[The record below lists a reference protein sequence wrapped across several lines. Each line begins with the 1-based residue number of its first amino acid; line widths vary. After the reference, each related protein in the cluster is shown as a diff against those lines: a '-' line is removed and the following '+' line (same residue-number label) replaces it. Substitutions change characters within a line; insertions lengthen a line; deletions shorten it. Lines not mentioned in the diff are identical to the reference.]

1 MGGSNNFNNNSE
13 LIKNVDK
20 NLYPEVLT
28 IEKILFEVFER
39 IKTAKVGIFIRMDVF
54 EMGYINLKYGFEKGK
69 RLIEEIERFLRQNL
83 RKEDLIGRIGPD
95 EFLIF
100 IEVKRKEDVFS
111 VLKRIENFSS
121 FKFEDINVFLT
132 SGVSIYPFDGKNPLE
147 LFEKAGVALKEA
159 KKSSPNAIVLYD
171 KKFEDKIL
179 ETLRIQTIIKEAIDI
194 NLFKFYYQP
203 IFSSKFF
210 RFYYQP
216 IFSSKDLKPCS
227 AEALARIASDNLYT
241 ASEFIYLLEVHPFIY
256 EFEENLVKT
265 STFKSKNWGIPIHI
279 NVSEK
284 TFIEGKI
291 VENLKKYVKA
301 GCKITVEIVERV
313 IIKDFKK
320 AVKTLEELKSL
331 GVKIAIDDFGK
342 GYSNLSLL
350 SEIPVDIVKIDISL
364 TRKINENEKAKVL
377 IDSIAELCKK
387 LGIKTIAEGVET
399 EEELNFLKEHCDYLQ
414 GYLLGKPLSQDEFE
428 EKFKL
433 KLNL

>member
-1 MGGSNNFNNNSE
+1 MDGLDNSDDNSE

-28 IEKILFEVFER
+28 IEKILFEVSER

-54 EMGYINLKYGFEKGK
+54 EMGYINIKYGFEKGK

-83 RKEDLIGRIGPD
+83 RKEDLIGKIGPD

-121 FKFEDINVFLT
+121 FKFEDINIFLT
-132 SGVSIYPFDGKNPLE
+132 SGISIYPFDGVNSLE
-147 LFEKAGVALKEA
+147 LFEKAGVALKEV

-171 KKFEDKIL
+171 KKIEDKIL
-179 ETLRIQTIIKEAIDI
+179 ETLKIQTIIKEAIDI

-241 ASEFIYLLEVHPFIY
+241 ASEFIHLLEVHPFIY
-256 EFEENLVKT
+256 EFEENLVKV
-265 STFKSKNWGIPIHI
+265 STFKSKNWDIPIHI

-291 VENLKKYVKA
+291 VEILKKYIKA

-313 IIKDFKK
+313 IIKDFKR
-320 AVKTLEELKSL
+320 AIKTLEELKSL

-350 SEIPVDIVKIDISL
+350 SEIPVDIVKIDMSL

-377 IDSIAELCKK
+377 IESIAELCRK
-387 LGIKTIAEGVET
+387 LGIKTVAEGVET

-414 GYLLGKPLSQDEFE
+414 GFSWENLYLKMN
-428 EKFKL
+428 L
-433 KLNL
+433 KKNLN

>member
-1 MGGSNNFNNNSE
+1 
-13 LIKNVDK
+13 
-20 NLYPEVLT
+20 
-28 IEKILFEVFER
+28 
-39 IKTAKVGIFIRMDVF
+39 
-54 EMGYINLKYGFEKGK
+54 MGYINLKYGFEKGK

>member
-1 MGGSNNFNNNSE
+1 
-13 LIKNVDK
+13 
-20 NLYPEVLT
+20 
-28 IEKILFEVFER
+28 
-39 IKTAKVGIFIRMDVF
+39 MDVF

>member
-1 MGGSNNFNNNSE
+1 MGGSNNFNDNSE
-13 LIKNVDK
+13 LIRNVDK

-28 IEKILFEVFER
+28 VEKILFEVSER

-54 EMGYINLKYGFEKGK
+54 EMGYINIKYGFEKGK

-83 RKEDLIGRIGPD
+83 RKEDLIGKIGPD

-121 FKFEDINVFLT
+121 FKFEDINIFLN
-132 SGVSIYPFDGKNPLE
+132 SGVSIYPFDGVNSLE
-147 LFEKAGVALKEA
+147 LFEKAGIALKEA

-171 KKFEDKIL
+171 KKIEDKIL
-179 ETLRIQTIIKEAIDI
+179 ETLKIQTIIKEAIDI

-216 IFSSKDLKPCS
+216 IFSSKDLKPCL

-241 ASEFIYLLEVHPFIY
+241 ASDFIHLLEVHPFIY
-256 EFEENLVKT
+256 EFEEHLVKN

-291 VENLKKYVKA
+291 VENLKKYIEA
-301 GCKITVEIVERV
+301 GCKITVEIVERI

-350 SEIPVDIVKIDISL
+350 SEISVDIVKIDISL
-364 TRKINENEKAKVL
+364 TRKINENEKTKVL
-377 IDSIAELCKK
+377 IESIAELCRK
-387 LGIKTIAEGVET
+387 LGIETVAEGVET

-433 KLNL
+433 K